1 MDGVVILESF
11 EVTTA
16 WVESFSWG
24 GVFLGGLTFAFL
36 GAILG
41 AVIAVI
47 VLEAKQ
53 DEFLSDKKEAKICL
67 VSFGVPV
74 LLGLIFGLTR
84 GGYLFPKVTP
94 TEYETQY
101 KLVLE
106 DNVNYKEFTDKY
118 EIIDFENNVY
128 TVRKK

>member
-1 MDGVVILESF
+1 MDGVIILESF
-11 EVTTA
+11 EVATA
-16 WVESFSWG
+16 WVEPFSWG
-24 GVFLGGLTFAFL
+24 GVFLGGLTFAFI

-41 AVIAVI
+41 VVIAVT

-53 DEFLSDKKEAKICL
+53 NEFLSNKKEAKIGL

-74 LLGLIFGLTR
+74 LLGLILGLTR
-84 GGYLFPKVTP
+84 GGYWFSKKTP

-101 KLVLE
+101 KVVLE
-106 DNVNYKEFTDKY
+106 QNVNYKEFTDKY

-128 TVRKK
+128 TVREK